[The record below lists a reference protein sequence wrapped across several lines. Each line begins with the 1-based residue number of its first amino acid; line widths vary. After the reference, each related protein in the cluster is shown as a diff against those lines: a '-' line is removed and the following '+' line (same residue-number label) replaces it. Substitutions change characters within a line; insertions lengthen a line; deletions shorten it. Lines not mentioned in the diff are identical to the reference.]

1 MLTKSNGEQSPPGP
15 WPWAFL
21 DQEQIKQIDRALA
34 DVGSFGEVR
43 LVKAKGKLRFI
54 QKLESEEVL
63 TSSPFSSTVPLRSSA

>member
-54 QKLESEEVL
+54 QKLESEEVGPGKVAPP
-63 TSSPFSSTVPLRSSA
+63 TPDSR